1 MIGRILGIAM
11 VGTVLAGTL
20 AATVPVHPLLN
31 RGEFADI
38 DLPQIRHQ
46 ALESQATLAAAQ
58 PNRNRP
64 ASHSARLSRDGLL
77 VGRLN
82 IVNPHT
88 GSLIPATSV
97 TIYFLQAGRVVRV
110 VRPGPSG
117 IFQARLLPGRYDMV
131 AGGGD
136 GFYAAS
142 VSLTASDAKAPDVTS
157 PQIEAAVI
165 GPVDFPGLRAALA
178 EYLSHKDISPR
189 VIGSL
194 SNGRTLTIHYS
205 PGGALQW
212 YLVQG
217 ARVLRRGR
225 ATDGTITLKG
235 LAPGGYSLVLAG
247 RGGFASFGVV
257 IRGTTDTDK
266 TIIERRVTLIDPT
279 SLAQALQIG
288 DSHLPGGLSPKGIQ
302 AAHDSRALRNQA
314 AAAAALS
321 TSSAS
326 PSVGGASPGTGL
338 GGASTMG
345 GLIGY
350 VLGNKASGDPDP
362 DGDTWLARVG
372 DAQR

>member
-1 MIGRILGIAM
+1 MIGRILGVAM
-11 VGTVLAGTL
+11 VGTMLAGTL
-20 AATVPVHPLLN
+20 AATVPAHPVLN
-31 RGEFADI
+31 SGEVADI
-38 DLPQIRHQ
+38 DLPQIRQQ
-46 ALESQATLAAAQ
+46 ALNSQGTLASAQ
-58 PNRNRP
+58 PNRKRP
-64 ASHSARLSRDGLL
+64 ASQSARLSKDGLL

-88 GSLIPATSV
+88 GSLIPATSL

-110 VRPGPSG
+110 ARPGPSG

-136 GFYAAS
+136 GFYASS
-142 VSLTASDAKAPDVTS
+142 VSVSAADVNAPDIIS
-157 PQIEAAVI
+157 PQIDAAVI

-178 EYLSHKDISPR
+178 EYLSNKDVSPK
-189 VIGSL
+189 VTGAVA
-194 SNGRTLTIHYS
+194 NGRTLTVHYS

-225 ATDGTITLKG
+225 ATDGTIALKG

-302 AAHDSRALRNQA
+302 AARDSRALRDQA
-314 AAAAALS
+314 AAAAAVTS
-321 TSSAS
+321 SSAS

-338 GGASTMG
+338 GGGSTLGSLAAGSIG

-350 VLGNKASGDPDP
+350 TLGNKASGDPDP
-362 DGDTWLARVG
+362 DGDT
-372 DAQR
+372 